1 MKKLSI
7 KWPNLDGRLKGE
19 MEKGY
24 RLHALRDDKRLA
36 VIGILLMAIV
46 VALTTPN
53 DFVFELQPDLLKLL
67 IVMRLTFIF
76 YSVAL
81 VVYLSRKISP
91 ENFDHN
97 IFIWGLFGV
106 AANTLVIFTRPAIYT
121 GHALID
127 LVILVIIYLGIPCR
141 LVYRLILALLFT
153 AGCLA
158 FVAVNAQQLPASW
171 IRVEISS
178 LLFMNIVG
186 LIISHHLFSFRRKQY
201 TTQMAE
207 VRAKEELRL
216 AASRDSMTGILNHRT
231 FFEQGERELK
241 RFARYGK
248 VFSLIEI
255 DIDDFK
261 GINDNY
267 GHVEGD
273 NVLLKLVDLV
283 TSHVRQSDVFG
294 RTGGD
299 EFCVILIETNKS
311 DAMDIAER
319 IRSTCCDC
327 RLKADTG
334 ALIHFTVSVGLVES
348 CRQDTGIGQM
358 YSRADAAMYR
368 AKKEGHNRVCA
379 A

>member
-1 MKKLSI
+1 MKKFDI
-7 KWPNLDGRLKGE
+7 KWPNLEGRLKGE
-19 MEKGY
+19 MERGY

-36 VIGILLMAIV
+36 MIGIMLMAIV
-46 VALTTPN
+46 VALTIPN
-53 DFVFELQPDLLKLL
+53 DFVFELQPDLLRLL
-67 IVMRLTFIF
+67 IALRLTFIF

-81 VVYLSRKISP
+81 VVYLGRKISP
-91 ENFDHN
+91 ENFDHS

-106 AANTLVIFTRPAIYT
+106 AANTLIIFTRPVVYT

-141 LVYRLILALLFT
+141 LVYRLILALVFT

-158 FVAVNAQQLPASW
+158 FVVVNAQQLPAPW
-171 IRVEISS
+171 IRVEVSS

-186 LIISHHLFSFRRKQY
+186 LIISHHLYSFRRKQF

-207 VRAKEELRL
+207 VKAKEELRL
-216 AASRDSMTGILNHRT
+216 AASRDSMTGILNHKA
-231 FFEQGERELK
+231 FFEQGERELR

-248 VFSLIEI
+248 AFSLIEI

-261 GINDNY
+261 GINDTF
-267 GHVEGD
+267 GHADGD
-273 NVLLKLVDLV
+273 TVLLKLVSLV
-283 TSHVRQSDVFG
+283 ASHVRQSDVFG

-319 IRSTCCDC
+319 IRTTCCDC
-327 RLKADTG
+327 RLNAATG
-334 ALIHFTVSVGLVES
+334 TPIHFTVSVGLVES
-348 CRQDTGIGQM
+348 SKDDAGIGQM

-368 AKKEGHNRVCA
+368 AKRDGHNRVCA
-379 A
+379 G